1 MKQIKSFFCVSP
13 SVILHDIFRKRSTWF
28 ILILLISVPFM
39 IGSFLSHSLRQKNL
53 RNTVAS
59 MRLTADRQRDFAV
72 DSLDAISLLMENN
85 TSNIHFIDV
94 GRSESQDDPTNAAL
108 ACQALRTNAEPYSK
122 IDSAYLVCNLNHT
135 IYTSID
141 QTAFS
146 SDTFYDLGWRF
157 QYHASERGIQLL
169 DSIRNIH
176 APHHHEDLYISM
188 ISRVPYFSTLQ
199 HKWLIYNISI
209 DSLAS
214 SLLTATENDALSSK
228 NALWIYNQ
236 KGELIWRQQYGDAPS
251 TYEELQDNS
260 RSELPSATLLYP
272 QGSNYLTVT
281 SEDPVYGWRYVQVLP
296 YTEALM
302 NASAINH
309 LIWYGVFFF
318 IIIALLCWL
327 YVAYTHHAH
336 ELQAAEVIKT
346 KTGIANDENEA
357 PLSYLSRIAEES
369 QSHAVLNDRI
379 LQSYSNVLN
388 EHIVSSLIHGGAFDV
403 TKNNDERLLMERM
416 GILQEN
422 APQNYVV
429 LLARVE
435 TIRTIKTN
443 MQQDISFYE
452 QFKKILQYGCDER
465 MLIDYQAYY
474 TWEDSSLLAAI
485 FSFPKTLDCR
495 QVQNDLSNMG
505 AALQK
510 HLTLLSEQPSVI
522 AFGSV
527 TDSPWTLHESYE
539 NAKQLLQYKIY
550 YSKDVP
556 YTYTAKMEIDM
567 EMSYDHQKK
576 LVDFIKLGKLKEASE
591 LLESYFT
598 ILHSNPYLQLDRAR
612 DIGAQLIKAIHSAL
626 IGKEKYADDHLND
639 VKGLQSEIM
648 KIDFVQDIADYV
660 VSYAKTIAAIMYEQQ
675 HNKKDIRVQE
685 VLAWIDSNYN
695 QDISLDDIAER
706 MGLSTTYASKQIK
719 AYTGTNVVNY
729 INNVRIEHAKELLEN
744 TTISSNEIGTHVGFR
759 YSQSFIRS
767 FNKIVGMT
775 PGDYRKL
782 YKQNQTAKG
791 ETASTATNDG
801 NDSIGNP

>member
-1 MKQIKSFFCVSP
+1 MKRKKFFCDISP
-13 SVILHDIFRKRSTWF
+13 NVILHDIFRRRSTWF

-39 IGSFLSHSLRQKNL
+39 IGSSLSHSLRQKSL
-53 RNTVAS
+53 QNTVES
-59 MRLTADRQRDFAV
+59 LQLTADRQRDYAI
-72 DSLDAISLLMENN
+72 DSLNAISLLMENN

-94 GRSESQDDPTNAAL
+94 GRSDSPDDPVNAGL
-108 ACQALRTNAEPYSK
+108 ASQALRKNAEPYSK

-169 DSIRNIH
+169 DSVRNIH

-214 SLLTATENDALSSK
+214 ALLTETENDALSSK
-228 NALWIYNQ
+228 NALWIYNRN
-236 KGELIWRQQYGDAPS
+236 GELIWRQQYNDAPS
-251 TYEELQDNS
+251 TYEELQNNS
-260 RSELPSATLLYP
+260 RSELSSAALLYP

-281 SEDPVYGWRYVQVLP
+281 SKDPVYGWRYVQVLP
-296 YTEALM
+296 YTEVLM

-309 LIWYGVFFF
+309 QIWYGVFFF
-318 IIIALLCWL
+318 IIIALLCWF
-327 YVAYTHHAH
+327 YAAYTHHAH
-336 ELQAAEVIKT
+336 ELQAAEVIRT
-346 KTGIANDENEA
+346 KTGIATSENEA

-369 QSHAVLNDRI
+369 QSHAVINDRI
-379 LQSYSNVLN
+379 LHNYSNVLN
-388 EHIVSSLIHGGAFDV
+388 EHIVLSLIHGES
-403 TKNNDERLLMERM
+403 KDEAKADEQRLLMKKM
-416 GILQEN
+416 GILQETV
-422 APQNYVV
+422 PQNYVV
-429 LLARVE
+429 SLARIE
-435 TIRTIKTN
+435 SIRAFKAN
-443 MQQDISFYE
+443 MHQDLYE
-452 QFKKILQYGCDER
+452 QLKKILQYGCDER
-465 MLIDYQAYY
+465 MLTDY
-474 TWEDSSLLAAI
+474 
-485 FSFPKTLDCR
+485 
-495 QVQNDLSNMG
+495 
-505 AALQK
+505 
-510 HLTLLSEQPSVI
+510 
-522 AFGSV
+522 
-527 TDSPWTLHESYE
+527 
-539 NAKQLLQYKIY
+539 QYKIY

-576 LVDFIKLGKLKEASE
+576 LVDFIKLGKLKEASD

-612 DIGAQLIKAIHSAL
+612 DIGAQLIETIHSAL
-626 IGKEKYADDHLND
+626 LGKEKYADDHVND
-639 VKGLQSEIM
+639 VKGRQSDIM
-648 KIDFVQDIADYV
+648 KIDFVHDIADYV
-660 VSYAKTIAAIMYEQQ
+660 VSYAKTVTEIMCEQQ

-695 QDISLDDIAER
+695 EDISLDDIAER

-744 TTISSNEIGTHVGFR
+744 TTMSSNEIGTHVGFR

-782 YKQNQTAKG
+782 YKQNNAAKD
-791 ETASTATNDG
+791 ETASAVIDDG
-801 NDSIGNP
+801 SDSSENL

>member
-1 MKQIKSFFCVSP
+1 MKRKKFFCDISP
-13 SVILHDIFRKRSTWF
+13 NVILHDIFRRRSTWF

-39 IGSFLSHSLRQKNL
+39 IGSFLSHSLRQKSL
-53 RNTVAS
+53 QNTVES
-59 MRLTADRQRDFAV
+59 LQLTADRQRDYAV
-72 DSLDAISLLMENN
+72 DSLNAISLLMENN

-94 GRSESQDDPTNAAL
+94 GRSDSPDDPVNAGL
-108 ACQALRTNAEPYSK
+108 ASQALRKNAEPYSK

-169 DSIRNIH
+169 DSVRNIH

-214 SLLTATENDALSSK
+214 ALLTETENDALSSK
-228 NALWIYNQ
+228 NALWIYNRN
-236 KGELIWRQQYGDAPS
+236 GELIWRQQYNDAPS
-251 TYEELQDNS
+251 TYEELQNNS
-260 RSELPSATLLYP
+260 RSELSSAALLYP

-281 SEDPVYGWRYVQVLP
+281 SKDPVYGWRYVQVLP
-296 YTEALM
+296 YTEVLM

-309 LIWYGVFFF
+309 QIWYGVFFF
-318 IIIALLCWL
+318 IIIALLCWF
-327 YVAYTHHAH
+327 YAAYTHHAH
-336 ELQAAEVIKT
+336 ELQAAEVIRT
-346 KTGIANDENEA
+346 KTGIATSENEA

-369 QSHAVLNDRI
+369 QSHAVINDRI
-379 LQSYSNVLN
+379 LHNYSNVLN
-388 EHIVSSLIHGGAFDV
+388 EHIVLSLIHGES
-403 TKNNDERLLMERM
+403 KDEAKADEQRLLMKKM
-416 GILQEN
+416 GILQETV
-422 APQNYVV
+422 PQNYVV
-429 LLARVE
+429 SLARIE
-435 TIRTIKTN
+435 SIRAFKAN
-443 MQQDISFYE
+443 MHQDLYE
-452 QFKKILQYGCDER
+452 QLKKILQYGCDER
-465 MLIDYQAYY
+465 MLTDYQACYA
-474 TWEDSSLLAAI
+474 WEDSSLLAAI
-485 FSFPKTLDCR
+485 FSFPKTLDSR
-495 QVQNDLSNMG
+495 QVQNDLSTMG
-505 AALQK
+505 AAIQK
-510 HLTLLSEQPSVI
+510 QLTLLSEQPSVI

-576 LVDFIKLGKLKEASE
+576 LVDFIKLGKLKEASD

-612 DIGAQLIKAIHSAL
+612 DIGAQLIETIHSAL
-626 IGKEKYADDHLND
+626 LGKEKYADDHVND
-639 VKGLQSEIM
+639 VKGRQSDIM
-648 KIDFVQDIADYV
+648 KIDFVHDIADYV
-660 VSYAKTIAAIMYEQQ
+660 VSYAKTVTEIMCEQQ

-695 QDISLDDIAER
+695 EDISLDDIAER

-744 TTISSNEIGTHVGFR
+744 TAMSSNEIGTHVGFR

-782 YKQNQTAKG
+782 YKQNNAAKD
-791 ETASTATNDG
+791 ETASAVIDDG
-801 NDSIGNP
+801 SDSSENL

>member
-1 MKQIKSFFCVSP
+1 MKRKKSICYVSP
-13 SVILHDIFRKRSTWF
+13 SVILHDLFSRRSTWF
-28 ILILLISVPFM
+28 ILISLISVPFM
-39 IGSFLSHSLRQKNL
+39 IGSFLSHSLRQKSL
-53 RNTVAS
+53 RNTVES
-59 MRLTADRQRDFAV
+59 MQLTADRQRDYAV
-72 DSLDAISLLMENN
+72 DSLNAISLLMENN

-94 GRSESQDDPTNAAL
+94 GRSESKDNPVHAGL
-108 ACQALRTNAEPYSK
+108 ASQALRTNAEPYSK
-122 IDSAYLVCNLNHT
+122 IDSAYLVCNVNHT

-146 SDTFYDLGWRF
+146 SDTFYDLSWRF

-169 DSIRNIH
+169 DSVRNIH

-214 SLLTATENDALSSK
+214 ALLTETENDNLTSQ
-228 NALWIYNQ
+228 NALWIYNRN
-236 KGELIWRQQYGDAPS
+236 GELIWRQQYNDAPS
-251 TYEELQDNS
+251 TYEELQENT
-260 RSELPSATLLYP
+260 RSEFSSAALLYP

-296 YTEALM
+296 YTEVLK

-309 LIWYGVFFF
+309 LIWYGILGM
-318 IIIALLCWL
+318 IIIALLCWF
-327 YVAYTHHAH
+327 YASYTHHAH

-346 KTGIANDENEA
+346 KTGIANSENEA

-369 QSHAVLNDRI
+369 QSHATVNERI
-379 LQSYSNVLN
+379 LQNYSNVLN
-388 EHIVSSLIHGGAFDV
+388 EHVILSLIHGES
-403 TKNNDERLLMERM
+403 KDEAKADEQRLLMEKL
-416 GILQEN
+416 GILQETV
-422 APQNYVV
+422 PQNYVV
-429 LLARVE
+429 SLARIE
-435 TIRTIKTN
+435 SISAFKAD
-443 MQQDISFYE
+443 MQQDLYE
-452 QFKKILQYGCDER
+452 QLKKILQYGCDER
-465 MLIDYQAYY
+465 MLADYQACYA
-474 TWEDSSLLAAI
+474 WEDSSLLAAV
-485 FSFPKTLDCR
+485 FSFPKTLDSR
-495 QVQNDLSNMG
+495 QVQNDLSTMG
-505 AALQK
+505 AAIQK
-510 HLTLLSEQPSVI
+510 QLTLLSEQPSVI

-556 YTYTAKMEIDM
+556 YTYTAKIEIDM

-576 LVDFIKLGKLKEASE
+576 LVDFIKLGKLKEASD

-598 ILHSNPYLQLDRAR
+598 ILHSNPYLHLDRAR
-612 DIGAQLIKAIHSAL
+612 DIGAQLIETIHIAL
-626 IGKEKYADDHLND
+626 LGKEKYADDHVND

-648 KIDFVQDIADYV
+648 KIDFIHDIADYV
-660 VSYAKTIAAIMYEQQ
+660 VSYAKTVTEIMCEQQ
-675 HNKKDIRVQE
+675 HNKKDIRVQD

-729 INNVRIEHAKELLEN
+729 INNVRIEHAKELLQN
-744 TTISSNEIGTHVGFR
+744 TTMSSNEIGTHVGFR

-782 YKQNQTAKG
+782 YKQNNTARN
-791 ETASTATNDG
+791 ETSFTVMDDG
-801 NDSIGNP
+801 SDSSGNP